1 MNIQAEK
8 IVLAKMLLETENPRI
23 IASIKKIFSKEN
35 KSDFWNDLSAEQK
48 EEIQKASLEIDND
61 EVIDYDLF
69 MQNYR

>member
-35 KSDFWNDLSAEQK
+35 KSDFWNDLSVEQK

-61 EVIDYDLF
+61 EVLDYDLF